1 MKQKKWPPESLIIDD
16 IKSEKSYVCVNDD
29 DKVVGELYYDY
40 GYRIEPAYNKI
51 VEGKWIGDEE
61 YGVVHR
67 IASDISEKG
76 IGAFCINYEFY
87 KCKHIR

>member
-16 IKSEKSYVCVNDD
+16 IKSEKSYVGVF
-29 DKVVGELYYDY
+29 YYDY

-76 IGAFCINYEFY
+76 IGAFCINYEFD